1 MSTRQFTELGQS
13 APSGGAPMACH
24 CPATYRAGGQARTTG
39 KAAAVCA
46 LAAAAGFL
54 AGCVSSATGPP
65 RALPARAHVSAGDA
79 PAAARVF
86 VSRNHGYTVALPA
99 GWSARAA
106 QPWQGP
112 GSRGIENGGVDVFR
126 GMPYTVVWGF
136 AVPAPASLAAYA
148 TATTRAVTQ
157 LPCPAVPQID
167 QHVTIGGAPAR
178 LIGMRCP
185 AQGGA
190 LMLTAVTT
198 HHHTALV
205 FIFEDSSGMMAAGQ
219 ADSVA
224 FREFLAG
231 IRIGDTQKRMLCA
244 PKSTCPA
251 LTSHVRNRCSACP

>member
-13 APSGGAPMACH
+13 APSGGAPTACH
-24 CPATYRAGGQARTTG
+24 CPAAYRAGGQARTTG

-198 HHHTALV
+198 HSQTDLV
-205 FIFEDSSGMMAAGQ
+205 FMFEDSSGVIAGTQ
-219 ADSVA
+219 ADRVA

-231 IRIGDTQKRMLCA
+231 IRIR
-244 PKSTCPA
+244 
-251 LTSHVRNRCSACP
+251 R

>member
-13 APSGGAPMACH
+13 APSGGAPTACH
-24 CPATYRAGGQARTTG
+24 CPAAYRAGGQARTTG

-86 VSRNHGYTVALPA
+86 VSRNHGYTV
-99 GWSARAA
+99 
-106 QPWQGP
+106 
-112 GSRGIENGGVDVFR
+112 
-126 GMPYTVVWGF
+126 VWGF

-190 LMLTAVTT
+190 LMLTAATT

>member
-13 APSGGAPMACH
+13 APSGGAPTACH
-24 CPATYRAGGQARTTG
+24 CPAAYRAGGQARTTG

-65 RALPARAHVSAGDA
+65 RALPARAHVSAGAA

-136 AVPAPASLAAYA
+136 AVPAPTSLAAY
-148 TATTRAVTQ
+148 TPRPPGPLPSFRARQ
-157 LPCPAVPQID
+157 CPRS
-167 QHVTIGGAPAR
+167 T
-178 LIGMRCP
+178 
-185 AQGGA
+185 
-190 LMLTAVTT
+190 
-198 HHHTALV
+198 
-205 FIFEDSSGMMAAGQ
+205 S
-219 ADSVA
+219 
-224 FREFLAG
+224 
-231 IRIGDTQKRMLCA
+231 
-244 PKSTCPA
+244 KSRSEGHRPG
-251 LTSHVRNRCSACP
+251 